1 MVHVTD
7 GSGAAVQVEVWALP
21 VEAMTGLLQNEPPG
35 LAIGKVLLDDGSVV
49 LCVLGENAL
58 IEGQR
63 EITQYGGWRAYVE
76 AEGISS

>member
-7 GSGAAVQVEVWALP
+7 GSGAAVQLEVWAVP

-58 IEGQR
+58 D
-63 EITQYGGWRAYVE
+63 
-76 AEGISS
+76 